1 MEDFPGRPAA
11 ETLYFQCGMAKK
23 KKKDKTQRPD
33 GERMRG
39 CPSKMGDQK
48 SDLFRG
54 SLYSQCPITQGSK
67 DVEVVSKH
75 SVPSQSQGR
84 ASLGEEG
91 C

>member
-1 MEDFPGRPAA
+1 MVSGW
-11 ETLYFQCGMAKK
+11 
-23 KKKDKTQRPD
+23 
-33 GERMRG
+33 RG

-54 SLYSQCPITQGSK
+54 SLYSQYPITKGSK
-67 DVEVVSKH
+67 DVEVVSKP
-75 SVPSQSQGR
+75 SVPTQGQGR